1 MKSWN
6 RWSKE
11 ELSVLRRNYRNHSIF
26 DVAVMLGRTED
37 STKKKASRLGLK
49 KTKTYRRTVLN
60 HNI

>member
-11 ELSVLRRNYRNHSIF
+11 ELSVLRRNYRNHSTF
-26 DVAVMLGRTED
+26 YVASMLGRTEEC
-37 STKKKASRLGLK
+37 TKKKANRMGLK
-49 KTKTYRRTVLN
+49 KTKTYLRTFLN